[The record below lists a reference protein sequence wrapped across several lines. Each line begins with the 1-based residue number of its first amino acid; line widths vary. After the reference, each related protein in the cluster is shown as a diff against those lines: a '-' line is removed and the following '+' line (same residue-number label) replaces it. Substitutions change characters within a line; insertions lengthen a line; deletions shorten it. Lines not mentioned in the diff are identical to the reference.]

1 MDVYIAGA
9 LAAFTV
15 DVLVYPLDTIKTR
28 FQSQDYVT
36 TYASNKQNAL
46 ALRGLYQ
53 GIGSVVL
60 ATLPASGL
68 FFSTYEQAK
77 MVIGNALPMHESLV
91 HSSAS
96 AVAEMASCLVL
107 APAEVIKQ
115 NAQMLRE
122 NSGSSSSSSSSSS
135 SPSSSSA
142 KGKLSGLAQNST
154 SMQAFRQ
161 LAGKDGSRRRLFT
174 GYTALVARNLPFTA
188 LQFPI
193 FEQLRSWAWRRRTLD
208 RPRDQARGIAE
219 TGVIAGASAGSAGA
233 VAAFITTPSDVVKTR
248 MMITAGKANSAGAW
262 SVVKTVY
269 RERGA
274 RGFFRGGL
282 FRSGWTAI
290 GSSLYLG
297 TYDAAKAWLQGR
309 KRGSLD
315 DEGIL

>member
-28 FQSQDYVT
+28 FQSQDYVN

-77 MVIGNALPMHESLV
+77 TVIGNALPMHESLV

-122 NSGSSSSSSSSSS
+122 NGSSPSSS

-142 KGKLSGLAQNST
+142 KGKLSGLTQNST
-154 SMQAFRQ
+154 SLQAFRQ
-161 LAGKDGSRRRLFT
+161 LAGKDSSRRRLFT

-208 RPRDQARGIAE
+208 RPRDQERGIAE

-248 MMITAGKANSAGAW
+248 MMITAGKTDSAGAW

-274 RGFFRGGL
+274 KGLFRGGL

-297 TYDAAKAWLQGR
+297 TYDAAKVWLQGR
-309 KRGSLD
+309 KRGSLE